1 MKNYIKIFSLSI
13 VMLILH
19 SCYIT
24 KSITIV
30 DANKYDLDFK
40 NNDIINY
47 ELGFCSKEIIS
58 NITDIKGKALREL
71 KREALKGGLDT
82 IYVDLK
88 TNFGDKNFENDKK
101 NYRGYAE
108 SNYIGMCYW
117 GLSYSKKFN
126 KKYLKRLKKKEKELQ
141 D

>member
-1 MKNYIKIFSLSI
+1 MKLYIKIFLLTT
-13 VMLILH
+13 VMFLLQ

-40 NNDIINY
+40 NTDIINY
-47 ELGFCSKEIIS
+47 ELSFCSKEIIS
-58 NITDIKGKALREL
+58 DITDIKGKSLREL
-71 KREALKGGLDT
+71 KRDAVRGGLDT

-88 TNFGDKNFENDKK
+88 TNFGDKNFESDKK
-101 NYRGYAE
+101 NYQGYAE

-126 KKYLKRLKKKEKELQ
+126 KKYLKRLKKKEK